1 MDMNPF
7 AVFSKKGISLYEKF
21 KNNLLVYDPSL
32 ESKDKLRW
40 AHVAE
45 ISNLLSKAIGVF
57 GHDEIAYWDFER
69 DGSLRKYELETSGE
83 K

>member
-1 MDMNPF
+1 
-7 AVFSKKGISLYEKF
+7 
-21 KNNLLVYDPSL
+21 
-32 ESKDKLRW
+32 DKLRW